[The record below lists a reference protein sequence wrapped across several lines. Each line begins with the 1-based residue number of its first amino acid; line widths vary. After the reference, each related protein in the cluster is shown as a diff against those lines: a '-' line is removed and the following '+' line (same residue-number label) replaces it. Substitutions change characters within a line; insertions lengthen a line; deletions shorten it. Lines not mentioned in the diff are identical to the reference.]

1 MSTYGRCS
9 MGRFLRIFRYTRRLF
24 WFLELLVSPREA
36 AEVLLGHPRVSAW
49 LEKQPPEDRQKIR
62 EAAPLV
68 VAAILA
74 SLD

>member
-1 MSTYGRCS
+1 VK
-9 MGRFLRIFRYTRRLF
+9 RFLKVMGYARRLF
-24 WFLELLVSPREA
+24 WFLDLIIDPKHASDM
-36 AEVLLGHPRVSAW
+36 LLGHPRVSRW
-49 LEKQPPEDRQKIR
+49 LERQEPEDQVKIR

>member
-1 MSTYGRCS
+1 MTR
-9 MGRFLRIFRYTRRLF
+9 LWRILGYARRLF
-24 WFLELLVSPREA
+24 WFLELLISPAHA
-36 AEVLLGHPRVSAW
+36 AEVLLNHPRVRSW
-49 LEKQPPEDRQKIR
+49 LEKQPPEDQQKIR

>member
-1 MSTYGRCS
+1 MKK
-9 MGRFLRIFRYTRRLF
+9 FFRVLGYAQRLF
-24 WFLELLVSPREA
+24 WFLELIVSPQHA
-36 AEVLLGHPRVSAW
+36 AEVLLDQSRVRRW
-49 LEKQPPEDRQKIR
+49 LEQQPLADQQKIR

>member
-1 MSTYGRCS
+1 MKKFFRV
-9 MGRFLRIFRYTRRLF
+9 LRYAQRLF
-24 WFLELLVSPREA
+24 WFLELIVSPQHA
-36 AEVLLGHPRVSAW
+36 AEVLLDQSRVRRW
-49 LEKQPPEDRQKIR
+49 LEQQPPQDQQKIR

>member
-1 MSTYGRCS
+1 MR
-9 MGRFLRIFRYTRRLF
+9 RFWRIFRYARRLF
-24 WFLELLVSPREA
+24 WFLELLISPDQA
-36 AEVLLGHPRVSAW
+36 AGVLLNHPRVRRW
-49 LEKQPPEDRQKIR
+49 LEGQPPEDQKKIR

>member
-1 MSTYGRCS
+1 MK
-9 MGRFLRIFRYTRRLF
+9 RFLRIYRYARRLF
-24 WFLELLVSPREA
+24 WFLELLVSPNQA
-36 AEVLLGHPRVSAW
+36 AEVLLDHPRVRRW
-49 LEKQPPEDRQKIR
+49 LDDQPPEDQQKIR

>member
-1 MSTYGRCS
+1 
-9 MGRFLRIFRYTRRLF
+9 
-24 WFLELLVSPREA
+24 
-36 AEVLLGHPRVSAW
+36 VLLDHPRVRRW
-49 LEKQPPEDRQKIR
+49 LETQPPDDQRKIR

>member
-1 MSTYGRCS
+1 MRRL
-9 MGRFLRIFRYTRRLF
+9 MRILRYARRLF
-24 WFLELLVSPREA
+24 WFLELLISPQEA
-36 AEVLLGHPRVSAW
+36 ADVLLSQPPVRRW
-49 LEKQPPEDRQKIR
+49 LEKQPPEDQQKIR

>member
-1 MSTYGRCS
+1 MR
-9 MGRFLRIFRYTRRLF
+9 RFWRIYRYARRLF
-24 WFLELLVSPREA
+24 WFLELLISPDRA
-36 AEVLLGHPRVSAW
+36 AEVLLNHPHVRRW
-49 LEKQPPEDRQKIR
+49 LEAQPPEDQRKIR